1 MQQNFVYV
9 VVAFA
14 VAWVA
19 LLIYLAFV
27 TMRIRNVRTELAAVE
42 ELVRDRPDAYTDAK
56 DYAH

>member
-14 VAWVA
+14 AAWVA

-42 ELVRDRPDAYTDAK
+42 ELVRDRRDESK
-56 DYAH
+56 

>member
-19 LLIYLAFV
+19 LLVYLAFV
-27 TMRIRNVRTELAAVE
+27 TMRIRNVRIELAAIE

-56 DYAH
+56 D